1 MSKICIILVT
11 VAQSMTSLLGYLLG
25 L

>member
-1 MSKICIILVT
+1 MSKIFIILVT
-11 VAQSMTSLLGYLLG
+11 VAESMTSLLGYLLG